1 MTAAV
6 LSKLLALLAIAA
18 LGWVVGRAGWLG
30 RADKGVA
37 AARALSDAAFY
48 IFVPALLF
56 RTMVRLDFEAL
67 PWRTLAAYFVPA
79 VLYLLAVYGW
89 YRRRQAHSAATPAAP
104 AAPATRAIAA
114 SYGNGVQV
122 GIPVAAA
129 LFGDTG
135 LALHVAL
142 VSLHGLVLLTLL
154 TVLVELDLARAHRNA
169 TPLATLRTTL
179 RNAFLH
185 PVTLPVIAG
194 LAWNRSGLG
203 LHPVVD
209 QTLAS
214 LGQAVVPLCLVLIG
228 LTLAQYGLRG
238 RWRPALSA
246 SVLKLLVLP
255 ALVLGVAHFVF
266 GLAGLPLAVVVVMAA
281 LPTGTNALIFAQR
294 YDTLQ
299 AEATAAIVV
308 STLAFAATASV
319 WLALLHLLA

>member
-1 MTAAV
+1 MSET
-6 LSKLLALLAIAA
+6 
-18 LGWVVGRAGWLG
+18 
-30 RADKGVA
+30 
-37 AARALSDAAFY
+37 
-48 IFVPALLF
+48 
-56 RTMVRLDFEAL
+56 TL
-67 PWRTLAAYFVPA
+67 P
-79 VLYLLAVYGW
+79 
-89 YRRRQAHSAATPAAP
+89 SNSAP